1 MKITDI
7 KQQVK
12 SPERYSIFMD
22 GKFSFGLSES
32 ALMASTLKVGKEIT
46 PGELAELKDTARSDK
61 AYGQALGLI
70 ARRTRSE
77 WEIRD
82 YLKRKEYEP
91 ELIES
96 LVERLYKSR
105 WLDDAAFAQMWVEN
119 RRLLKSTSARRIAQE
134 LKAKRVSDDV
144 IAHALAQDETDEND
158 VLRDLVERKQKQ
170 TRYQDPQKLMA
181 YLIRQGYN
189 YADVKQAISDSRVED

>member
-70 ARRTRSE
+70 ARRKRSE

-91 ELIES
+91 ELVES

-105 WLDDAAFAQMWVEN
+105 WLDDTAFAQMWVEN

-144 IAHALAQDETDEND
+144 IAQALAQDETDEND
-158 VLRDLVERKQKQ
+158 VLRDLVERKQRQ

-189 YADVKQAISDSRVED
+189 YADVKQAIADSQTD

>member
-12 SPERYSIFMD
+12 SPERYSIFVD
-22 GKFSFGLSES
+22 DKFSFGLSES

-46 PGELAELKDTARSDK
+46 PGELAELKDSARSDK
-61 AYGQALGLI
+61 TYGQALGLI
-70 ARRTRSE
+70 ARRKRSE

-82 YLKRKEYEP
+82 YFKRKEYEP
-91 ELIES
+91 ELIDS

-105 WLDDAAFAQMWVEN
+105 WLDDAAFALMWVEN
-119 RRLLKSTSARRIAQE
+119 RRLLKSTSARRITQE

-144 IAHALAQDETDEND
+144 ISAALAQDETDENE
-158 VLRDLVERKQKQ
+158 VLRELVARKQKQ
-170 TRYQDPQKLMA
+170 TRYQDTQKLMA

-189 YADVKQAISDSRVED
+189 YTDVKQAITDSQTE

>member
-70 ARRTRSE
+70 ARRKRSE

-189 YADVKQAISDSRVED
+189 YADVKQALSDSRVED